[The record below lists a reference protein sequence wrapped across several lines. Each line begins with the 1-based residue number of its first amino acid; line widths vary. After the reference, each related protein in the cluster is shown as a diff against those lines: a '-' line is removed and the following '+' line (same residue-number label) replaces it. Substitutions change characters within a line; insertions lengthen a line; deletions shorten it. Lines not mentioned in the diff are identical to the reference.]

1 MMKMS
6 HAERIRASILADS
19 TLDRP
24 PVALWRHFPVDDQD
38 PGSLAR
44 ATIAFQN
51 QYDFDLVKVSPA
63 SSFCLRDWGAEDIW
77 EGNTEGTRR
86 YTRRVI
92 QTPLDWENLPILE
105 PVSASALQDQ
115 ITCLRQLRRSIST
128 DTPLLQTVFNPLSQ
142 AKNLVGEDKL
152 LVHLRLYPEAV
163 MKGLQVIALST
174 SRFIEAAMQAGIDG
188 IFFSVQH
195 AQAGVLSR
203 QEFFDFGLAV
213 DVELLKTSDP
223 LWCNMLH
230 LHGRDLFPDMISS
243 YADHFA
249 IINWHD
255 RETEPSLAGAQC
267 IFKGA
272 VCGGVSQ
279 KTIVT
284 SDRRQLMSEVNEAI
298 AMTNG
303 QRIIIG
309 TGCVSPI
316 ITPTGNILTIRQS
329 VEKQP

>member
-1 MMKMS
+1 MMTIS
-6 HAERIRASILADS
+6 HTERIRAAILADS

-51 QYDFDLVKVSPA
+51 QYDFDLVKVTPA

-86 YTRRVI
+86 YTKRVI
-92 QTPLDWENLPILE
+92 QSPLDWEKLPILE
-105 PVSASALQDQ
+105 PARSSALRDQ
-115 ITCLRQLRRSIST
+115 LTCLRQLRGSIST
-128 DTPLLQTVFNPLSQ
+128 DTPLLQTIFNPLSQ
-142 AKNLVGEDKL
+142 AKNLAGEDKL
-152 LVHLRLYPEAV
+152 LVHLRIYPDAV
-163 MKGLQVIALST
+163 MKGLQNIAIST
-174 SRFIEAAMQAGIDG
+174 SRFIEMAMQTGIDG
-188 IFFSVQH
+188 IFFAVQH

-203 QEFFDFGLAV
+203 QEYNIFGLAF
-213 DVELLKTSDP
+213 DMELLKTSDP

-230 LHGRDLFPDMISS
+230 LHGRDLFTDMISS
-243 YADHFA
+243 YSDHFA

-255 RETEPSLAGAQC
+255 RETQPSLIEAQG

-272 VCGGVSQ
+272 ACGGVSQ

-284 SDRRQLMSEVNEAI
+284 SNSRQLLSEVDDAI

-309 TGCVSPI
+309 TGCVIPI
-316 ITPTGNILTIRQS
+316 ITPIGNIMTIRQS
-329 VEKQP
+329 VERQP